1 MVSTVLTTSFL
12 QKFAGAQQEY
22 RAFDIMDDLAKKIE
36 PVHRAVIEF
45 ESLDDDMDIDQMD
58 STWDVEK
65 YVFVS
70 FSLLFVLVI

>member
-1 MVSTVLTTSFL
+1 
-12 QKFAGAQQEY
+12 
-22 RAFDIMDDLAKKIE
+22 MDDLAKKIE

-70 FSLLFVLVI
+70 FLCCLCL